1 MTERGAT
8 MDTRTLCLG
17 VLSLGEMSGYDIKK
31 CLEVSF
37 RHFFQASYGS
47 IYPALAEL
55 ARKGYVRV
63 RTIAQEGRPDKKVYS
78 ITPAGLEALRAELAG
93 TEPRHRVRSE
103 FLVLMFFAHH
113 LPPERLAEVID
124 QMIARWERI
133 LFEDLAVFEKEEEA
147 APGVGDLEPGM
158 RFALGFGRTVLAAAL
173 AYVRR
178 QRPGLLRE
186 IEAQRRRGEP
196 APAGAEETAGAGD

>member
-1 MTERGAT
+1 MDRSDDPGGRGT

-55 ARKGYVRV
+55 AKKGHVRV
-63 RTIAQEGRPDKKVYS
+63 RTIVQEGRPDKKVYS
-78 ITPAGLEALRAELAG
+78 LTPAGLEALRTELAAA
-93 TEPRHRVRSE
+93 EPRHRVRSE

-113 LPPERLAEVID
+113 LPPERLAEVLEE
-124 QMIARWERI
+124 MIARWERI
-133 LFEDLAVFEKEEEA
+133 LFEDLAVFEQDGAE
-147 APGVGDLEPGM
+147 PGVGELRPGM
-158 RFALGFGRTVLAAAL
+158 RFALGFGRTVLSAAL

-186 IEAQRRRGEP
+186 IEAERVRRE
-196 APAGAEETAGAGD
+196 AAMAERETEA

>member
-1 MTERGAT
+1 

-55 ARKGYVRV
+55 ARQGYVRV
-63 RTIAQEGRPDKKVYS
+63 RTIAQEGRPDKKIYS
-78 ITPAGLEALRAELAG
+78 ITPAGLEALRSELAG

-113 LPPERLAEVID
+113 LPPERLAEVLD
-124 QMIARWERI
+124 EMIARWERI
-133 LFEDLAVFEKEEEA
+133 LFEDLAAFEKQSA
-147 APGVGDLEPGM
+147 APGVGELEPGM

-173 AYVRR
+173 AYVKR

-186 IEAQRRRGEP
+186 IAATGQDP
-196 APAGAEETAGAGD
+196 APAIPVADIAEAGD